1 MGKLLSL
8 PGALASS
15 SVKEGLDHRTFSLPP
30 RSFSKY
36 GSRNYK
42 EKLSLEKK
50 KKVQVQKKIQDLILK
65 ISRKVI
71 LPRHCQISLG
81 PRAEDEAKLTLS
93 SSSP

>member
-8 PGALASS
+8 PGASASS

-50 KKVQVQKKIQDLILK
+50 KVQVQKKIQDLILK

-71 LPRHCQISLG
+71 LSRHCQISLG

>member
-50 KKVQVQKKIQDLILK
+50 KKFKYKKK
-65 ISRKVI
+65 FK
-71 LPRHCQISLG
+71 
-81 PRAEDEAKLTLS
+81 TLF
-93 SSSP
+93 